1 MNYYK
6 NDIRHV
12 RGDTFSH
19 NIYVEGL
26 EEQDIESIYFTCRD
40 GLNDNSE
47 VLVEKSLNDGIT
59 YMYYDEETDT
69 RIYVVRLNPNDTKD
83 LQAGTYYYDE
93 QIAINGDVITIMKG
107 RFIIEQDAT
116 RETIIPPDPEL
127 YIKEYLDE
135 INGEVI

>member
-12 RGDTFSH
+12 RGDTLSH
-19 NIYVEGL
+19 PIYVENLYQDL
-26 EEQDIESIYFTCRD
+26 ESVYFTCRD
-40 GLNDNSE
+40 SLNDDSE
-47 VLVEKSLNDGIT
+47 ILFEKSLNNGIT
-59 YMYYDEETDT
+59 YFYYDEEKDIRTYIV
-69 RIYVVRLNPNDTKD
+69 RIAPADTKD

-93 QIAINGDVITIMKG
+93 QIAVNGDVFTIMKG

-116 RETIIPPDPEL
+116 RKSTIPEDPEQ
-127 YIKEYLDE
+127 YIKDYLDE

>member
-6 NDIRHV
+6 NDIRHI
-12 RGDTFSH
+12 RGDTLSH
-19 NIYVEGL
+19 NIFVEGL
-26 EEQDIESIYFTCRD
+26 NQDLESVYFTCRD

-47 VLVEKSLNDGIT
+47 VLIEKCLNNGIT
-59 YMYYDEETDT
+59 FVYYDEEKDIRT
-69 RIYVVRLNPNDTKD
+69 YVVRIAPEDTKD

-93 QIAINGDVITIMKG
+93 QIAVNGDVITIMKG

-116 RETIIPPDPEL
+116 RKTAIPEDPEK
-127 YIKEYLDE
+127 YIKEYLDI

>member
-12 RGDTFSH
+12 RGDTLSN

-26 EEQDIESIYFTCRD
+26 HEDLESIYFTCRD
-40 GLNDNSE
+40 
-47 VLVEKSLNDGIT
+47 SLNDDSEILFEKCLNAGIT

-69 RIYVVRLNPNDTKD
+69 RTYVVRIDPSDTKD
-83 LQAGTYYYDE
+83 LQSGTYFYDE
-93 QIAINGDVITIMKG
+93 QIGVNGDVFTIMKG
-107 RFIIEQDAT
+107 RFILEQDAT
-116 RETIIPPDPEL
+116 RKTTTPEDPEK
-127 YIKEYLDE
+127 YIKDYLDE

>member
-12 RGDTFSH
+12 RGDSFSH
-19 NIYVEGL
+19 PIQIEGL
-26 EEQDIESIYFTCRD
+26 EQDLESIYFTCRD
-40 GLNDNSE
+40 GKNDNSE
-47 VLVEKSLNDGIT
+47 ILFEKSLNNGIT

-69 RIYVVRLNPNDTKD
+69 RYYVVRIAPSDTKD

-93 QIAINGDVITIMKG
+93 QIAVNGDVITIMKG
-107 RFIIEQDAT
+107 RFILEQDVT
-116 RETIIPPDPEL
+116 RKSTPSDDPEK
-127 YIKEYLDE
+127 YIKDYLDE

>member
-12 RGDTFSH
+12 RGDTLCH
-19 NIYVEGL
+19 NMFVTGL
-26 EEQDIESIYFTCRD
+26 GQDVDSVYFTCRD
-40 GLNDNSE
+40 SLNDDSE
-47 VLVEKSLNDGIT
+47 VLIEKSLNAGIT

-69 RIYVVRLNPNDTKD
+69 RTYVVRISPQDTKD

-93 QIAINGDVITIMKG
+93 QVSVNGDVFTYMRGK
-107 RFIIEQDAT
+107 FIIENDAT
-116 RETIIPPDPEL
+116 RETITPPDPEQ
-127 YIKEYLDE
+127 YIKDYLDE